1 MMSRKPIDDSPL
13 GRFSVVT
20 SQYHLT
26 KTLLTSSFWNPCN
39 SHDPVLNLSISGFC
53 PKTCSLVP
61 SSDNHHHLLLFFF
74 LLLPQKIVSKL

>member
-1 MMSRKPIDDSPL
+1 MMSRKLIDDSPL
-13 GRFSVVT
+13 GSFSAVT

-26 KTLLTSSFWNPCN
+26 KPLLTSSFWNPCN
-39 SHDPVLNLSISGFC
+39 SHDPVLNLSISGSF

-61 SSDNHHHLLLFFF
+61 SSDNHLLLLLFF